1 MTGVT
6 GAVTSQVFFVSADWS
21 KDRRKRSVHV
31 ADLRSRRIW
40 REESDDW
47 NLQTL
52 LKRASELA
60 LRGSVLVGIDAV
72 IGVPAAYWRRVQE
85 APCWG
90 GSSPPTGFIDWLSR
104 LDAGSG
110 FFEPVRDPASWR
122 VDRPFFRVP
131 RVRDGGLRA
140 FTTMFEDGFRRKID
154 GRTGANPVF
163 AMSGIPGTV
172 GSGTAS
178 LWMELIPR
186 LAATREFA
194 VWPFEG
200 ELSRLLSHR
209 GIVLAEI
216 YPGLAYGVVL
226 AGEIPTRRLR
236 VAKTQ
241 SDLRNHVCDLLQA
254 MSWVREAGVHLGDLA
269 PARADEDA
277 FDSHLTAA
285 AVLRGSIERGPLCE
299 PRWIERVAEGAM
311 LLAGPVDLTAPSRT
325 LTASPSV
332 RSGAS
337 RRRQAALRREHADR
351 AAQPFIPQV
360 SSKPVASAGRLAYPC
375 PIPGCSKIFRHT
387 RGGWDSHV
395 ASLRKHPDWH
405 PRLSDPDDRKRRFR
419 VEFGRWF
426 QR

>member
-6 GAVTSQVFFVSADWS
+6 GAVTSHVFFVSADWS

-40 REESDDW
+40 REERDDW

-85 APCWG
+85 APYWV

-104 LDAGSG
+104 LNPGSG

-209 GIVLAEI
+209 GIALAET
-216 YPGLAYGVVL
+216 YPGLAYGVAL
-226 AGEIPTRRLR
+226 AGEIPTCRLR

-241 SDLRNHVCDLLQA
+241 SDLRNHACDLLQA

-277 FDSHLTAA
+277 FDSLQLATYVDHCPNGNGGREVEHPADLHRLTSAAPDARRHRPVDEALEAVAASRHQLPAA
-285 AVLRGSIERGPLCE
+285 ARDDGE
-299 PRWIERVAEGAM
+299 PSEPYRPNE
-311 LLAGPVDLTAPSRT
+311 
-325 LTASPSV
+325 
-332 RSGAS
+332 
-337 RRRQAALRREHADR
+337 
-351 AAQPFIPQV
+351 
-360 SSKPVASAGRLAYPC
+360 
-375 PIPGCSKIFRHT
+375 
-387 RGGWDSHV
+387 
-395 ASLRKHPDWH
+395 
-405 PRLSDPDDRKRRFR
+405 
-419 VEFGRWF
+419 
-426 QR
+426 